1 MKKQDSKNKKPREAR
16 IKEQETK
23 RNRIQ
28 RTKNQHKQDSKNK
41 KPGEKEMNNRNQE
54 KQDLKNKKP
63 GEKEINSKKP
73 RETGFKEQ
81 ETRINR
87 IQRTRNQKKTGFKL
101 NKKPE

>member
-1 MKKQDSKNKKPREAR
+1 
-16 IKEQETK
+16 
-23 RNRIQ
+23 
-28 RTKNQHKQDSKNK
+28 
-41 KPGEKEMNNRNQE
+41 MNNRNQE

-87 IQRTRNQKKTGFKL
+87 IQRTRNQEKTGF
-101 NKKPE
+101 N